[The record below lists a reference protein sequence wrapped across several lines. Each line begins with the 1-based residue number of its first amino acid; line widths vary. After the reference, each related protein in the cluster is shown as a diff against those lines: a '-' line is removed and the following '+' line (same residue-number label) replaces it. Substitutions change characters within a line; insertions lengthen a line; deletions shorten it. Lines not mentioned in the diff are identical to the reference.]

1 MASDGKSTDRR
12 TKDEIKAIL
21 LEAIKIV
28 FPEDTVDVSDGY
40 RDNIHVMVVSRKFDG
55 RPDQEKQDMIWDPI
69 NASDLS
75 EEEKLLISLAL
86 PLSPAD
92 IK

>member
-1 MASDGKSTDRR
+1 MGSGHKSTDRR
-12 TKDEIKAIL
+12 TKEEIKQIL
-21 LEAIKIV
+21 LGAIKSV

-40 RDNIHVMVVSRKFDG
+40 RDNIHVLVVSRKFDG

-69 NASDLS
+69 NACGLSDD
-75 EEEKLLISLAL
+75 EKLLISLAL

>member
-1 MASDGKSTDRR
+1 MASGGKSTDRR

-21 LEAIKIV
+21 PEAIKIV
-28 FPEDTVDVSDGY
+28 FPEDTVDISDGY
-40 RDNIHVMVVSRKFDG
+40 RDNLHVMVVSRKFDG

-75 EEEKLLISLAL
+75 EEENILISLAL

>member
-1 MASDGKSTDRR
+1 MGAGGKA
-12 TKDEIKAIL
+12 TKGRSRAEVKGILEKVLKA
-21 LEAIKIV
+21 V

-40 RDNIHVMVVSRKFDG
+40 QDNIHILVVSRKFDG
-55 RPDQEKQDMIWDPI
+55 RTEAEKQDMIWTPI
-69 NASDLS
+69 RKSDLT
-75 EEEKLLISLAL
+75 EGELFLISLAL